1 MSAAPSPKKVQKKWV
16 VREPDTARAA
26 ELGSALGL
34 SPIVAGL
41 MVARGYSD
49 GASAK
54 AFLNPSLNQLH
65 DPFLMRGMSDAVK
78 RVLSAIDN
86 QEPVLIYGDY
96 DVDGTTGTAVLL
108 RALRMLGATAGYH
121 VPHRFTEGYGIQ
133 QAGLEKA
140 FSEGYKLVISVD
152 CGIRAHEPLHWAREH
167 GLDIIVT
174 DHHLP
179 DADEGSPPALAVLN
193 PNQHGCDYPDKNL
206 AGVGVAFKLVHA
218 LFRERGREAQ
228 VPGFLKMVAIGT
240 VADVAKLVGEN
251 RAIVS
256 LGLAEL
262 PRAVNHGLR
271 ALIEIAGCGDDSK
284 MTAYDLGFRIGPR
297 INAAGRMDAASAVV
311 ELFNA
316 TDKEAARRLA
326 EHLDTRNRERMEAQ
340 REIFNR
346 AVEEFE
352 GGADR
357 EAQTHVAVIA
367 GDGWHRGV
375 IGLAASK
382 VAERLNRPCVVIS
395 LDGDVGHGSA
405 RSIEAYHLFDGLTA
419 CRDLL
424 DKFGGHSHAAGL
436 SIRRECIPE
445 FRRRLNE
452 HAAACLTQ
460 EDLTPMLSID
470 AEIAAGALGF
480 QLSQDLSALEPFGAG
495 NPRPVFVTRGF
506 RVLSDPQIIK
516 EQHLKLRLA
525 GAHNR
530 PIEAIWWRGI
540 EEVEQTP
547 TPNQRIDLAYE
558 LEANRW
564 NGDIRLQLNV
574 KDMRVAETWA
584 TD

>member
-1 MSAAPSPKKVQKKWV
+1 MSASPSRKKCPKQWV
-16 VREPDTARAA
+16 VREPDIGRAG
-26 ELGSALGL
+26 ELATALGL

-41 MVARGYSD
+41 LIARGYSD
-49 GASAK
+49 HRAAE

-65 DPFLMRGMSDAVK
+65 DPFLMRGMSEAVQ
-78 RVLSAIDN
+78 RLLRAIDEH
-86 QEPVLIYGDY
+86 EPVLIYGDY

-133 QAGLEKA
+133 QPALEKA
-140 FSEGYKLVISVD
+140 VSEGYKLVVSVD
-152 CGIRAHEPLHWAREH
+152 CGIRAHEPLHWARNN
-167 GLDIIVT
+167 GLDIIIT

-179 DADEGSPPALAVLN
+179 DDDEGSPPAWAVLN
-193 PNQHGCDYPDKNL
+193 PNQHDCNYPDKHL

-256 LGLAEL
+256 LGLSDL
-262 PRAVNHGLR
+262 PRAVNPGLR
-271 ALIEIAGCGDDSK
+271 ALIEIAGCGEDSE

-316 TDKEAARRLA
+316 KDKEEARRLA
-326 EHLDTRNRERMEAQ
+326 EHLDTRNRERMETQ

-357 EAQTHVAVIA
+357 DAQTHVAVIA

-382 VAERLNRPCVVIS
+382 IAERLNRPCVVIS

-405 RSIEAYHLFDGLTA
+405 RSIEAYHLFNGLTA

-436 SIRRECIPE
+436 AIQREHIAE

-452 HAAACLTQ
+452 HAASCLT
-460 EDLTPMLSID
+460 EKDLAPMLSID
-470 AEIAAGALGF
+470 AQVAPEALGF
-480 QLSQDLSALEPFGAG
+480 QLSQDLAALEPFGAG
-495 NPRPVFVTRGF
+495 NPRPVFATRGF
-506 RVLSDPQIIK
+506 RVLSEPQVIK
-516 EQHLKLRLA
+516 EQHLKLRVA
-525 GAHNR
+525 GGDNR
-530 PIEAIWWRGI
+530 PFEAIWWRGV

-547 TPNQRIDLAYE
+547 RPNDRIDLAYE

-574 KDMRVAETWA
+574 RDMKRE
-584 TD
+584 